1 MAAPSRDRRR
11 WLGWLPA
18 IILSVAI
25 VGVGVAASLLVGAG
39 LGQPA
44 PKPTQG
50 QVTDLNWS
58 SFSEEGLAYIE
69 SSRQIRI
76 DLSRPPVEAAP
87 LGLASDGVL
96 ELFPIDTGDTV
107 LNYEV
112 IVNGAGEG
120 PGGVKVTAS
129 EVRVVTAEGELT
141 HVLLTS
147 AYGSGFRVV
156 LQDLLDDAKT
166 YGWDTSGVPEIYTR
180 VEDATRAGTPY
191 EFSFGPSSR
200 LGFDATATARCE
212 TSAYCTVEYDLAP
225 SIR

>member
-1 MAAPSRDRRR
+1 M
-11 WLGWLPA
+11 
-18 IILSVAI
+18 
-25 VGVGVAASLLVGAG
+25 GVGVAASLLVGAG

-87 LGLASDGVL
+87 LGLASDDVL
-96 ELFPIDTGDTV
+96 ELFPVDTGDTV

-120 PGGVKVTAS
+120 PGGARSYSTVQYADVSQHAVAVAS
-129 EVRVVTAEGELT
+129 KPRRDEGPNEN
-141 HVLLTS
+141 S
-147 AYGSGFRVV
+147 Y
-156 LQDLLDDAKT
+156 
-166 YGWDTSGVPEIYTR
+166 GVPARVASSTR
-180 VEDATRAGTPY
+180 V
-191 EFSFGPSSR
+191 
-200 LGFDATATARCE
+200 
-212 TSAYCTVEYDLAP
+212 
-225 SIR
+225 